1 VPVYTTAVAA
11 VGFEIILLA
20 FMLPVADWPGL
31 VLFAVIAAVVEL
43 LSVELFASGR
53 GSRVSISA
61 VIAIASIPAFGPL
74 AGAIVHAAS
83 GIMTAVTT
91 SVFKRQEM
99 ANERVSWLRRSAFN
113 IGMLATSAASAGCVY
128 ALAGGTAPHEAAPL
142 AYLAPLLLA
151 SAADVLLNIAI
162 LVGVIALQ
170 TGQPP
175 LKIWKQNFEWS
186 VPISMIANVI
196 GGGGLAMAYG
206 FLGVLG
212 LAVFMLPVISTGYSF
227 RLYVNHTRVY
237 VNQLEEMNQALD
249 ETNTSLLEMLGAIID
264 ADDVYTY
271 GHSNQISIYAGAIA
285 EKMKLGAAERTIVA
299 KAALIHDIG
308 KIGVADS
315 IIGKPGRL
323 TAGEYDLVKRHTLIG
338 AEIVGRMKGL
348 HDLVPIVRHH
358 HEHWDGAGYPDGLA
372 GTAIPIGARIV
383 AVADAVEAMCSDRP
397 YRPSRSL
404 PEVLEEIRRCSGT
417 QFDPDVVGALYAV
430 AQEKGPDF
438 FTNSAAAVDHDL
450 MSDATAGFD
459 TKSRHLKKSM
469 LIGRGWEPGRS
480 KPSISAVGA
489 PQA

>member
-1 VPVYTTAVAA
+1 MFV
-11 VGFEIILLA
+11 
-20 FMLPVADWPGL
+20 
-31 VLFAVIAAVVEL
+31 
-43 LSVELFASGR
+43 
-53 GSRVSISA
+53 
-61 VIAIASIPAFGPL
+61 
-74 AGAIVHAAS
+74 
-83 GIMTAVTT
+83 
-91 SVFKRQEM
+91 
-99 ANERVSWLRRSAFN
+99 
-113 IGMLATSAASAGCVY
+113 TSAAAAGCVY
-128 ALAGGTAPHEAAPL
+128 TLAGGAAPHEAAPL

-151 SAADVLLNIAI
+151 SAADVVINIAI

-170 TGQPP
+170 TGQRP

-196 GGGGLAMAYG
+196 GGGGLAMAYE
-206 FLGVLG
+206 FFGVLG

-237 VNQLEEMNQALD
+237 VNRLEEMNQTLD
-249 ETNTSLLEMLGAIID
+249 ETNTGLLETLGAIID

-285 EKMKLGAAERTIVA
+285 EKMKLSAAERAIVA

-315 IIGKPGRL
+315 IISKPGRL
-323 TAGEYDLVKRHTLIG
+323 TAGEYDLMKRHTVIG

-348 HDLVPIVRHH
+348 QNLVPVVRHH
-358 HEHWDGAGYPDGLA
+358 HERWDGAGYPDRLA
-372 GTAIPIGARIV
+372 GTAIPMGARIV

-397 YRPSRSL
+397 YRPSRRF
-404 PEVLEEIRRCSGT
+404 PEALEEIRRCSGT
-417 QFDPDVVGALYAV
+417 QFDPDVVDALYAV
-430 AQEKGPDF
+430 AQEKGPGF

-450 MSDATAGFD
+450 MADATACFD

-469 LIGRGWEPGRS
+469 LIGRGREAGRPE
-480 KPSISAVGA
+480 PSISAVGA